1 MRCGEPTGDA
11 ELKMDW
17 TEPPTELD
25 AMGFCSGCLVFGDD
39 QIAAWTDCWEM
50 LTPICC
56 GEVTPLGFCG
66 DREDDRMRWSARCQ
80 ATLSLGTPRSE
91 VLQG

>member
-1 MRCGEPTGDA
+1 MRCGELTGDA

-25 AMGFCSGCLVFGDD
+25 VMGFCSDCRVFGDD
-39 QIAAWTDCWEM
+39 QIAAWADCWGM
-50 LTPICC
+50 LAVVPCS
-56 GEVTPLGFCG
+56 EVVRFGAADRG
-66 DREDDRMRWSARCQ
+66 DEVRMRPSARCQ
-80 ATLSLGTPRSE
+80 AARYLGTPRSE